1 MWKHFITETD
11 DRRWTEGKRKAEK
24 DALVGISFLT
34 TIQVVSRPADCLW
47 SYQKQ
52 SEVYTA
58 NIFQAPSI
66 LSETESSIERS
77 LGQFSGDM
85 ANLDSAVK
93 ALSSVAVDQAGKYKN
108 SIKKDYQVF
117 LRLVLSVHE
126 VTMLLILV
134 NSIIICYRAD
144 MNRFYQ

>member
-108 SIKKDYQVF
+108 SIKKDYQV
-117 LRLVLSVHE
+117 LVITTCIVGTRSDHA
-126 VTMLLILV
+126 
-134 NSIIICYRAD
+134 SDSC
-144 MNRFYQ
+144 

>member
-1 MWKHFITETD
+1 M
-11 DRRWTEGKRKAEK
+11 
-24 DALVGISFLT
+24 
-34 TIQVVSRPADCLW
+34 
-47 SYQKQ
+47 
-52 SEVYTA
+52 
-58 NIFQAPSI
+58 
-66 LSETESSIERS
+66 SETESSIERS

-108 SIKKDYQVF
+108 SIKKDYQV
-117 LRLVLSVHE
+117 LVLMTGIVGTPSDLRSI
-126 VTMLLILV
+126 LLFV

>member
-1 MWKHFITETD
+1 M
-11 DRRWTEGKRKAEK
+11 
-24 DALVGISFLT
+24 
-34 TIQVVSRPADCLW
+34 SRLADCLW
-47 SYQKQ
+47 SYQTQ

-85 ANLDSAVK
+85 ANLDTAVK

-134 NSIIICYRAD
+134 NSIILCYRAD

>member
-77 LGQFSGDM
+77 LGQFGGDM

-108 SIKKDYQVF
+108 SIKKDYQV
-117 LRLVLSVHE
+117 LVITTCIVGTRSDHA
-126 VTMLLILV
+126 
-134 NSIIICYRAD
+134 SDSC
-144 MNRFYQ
+144 

>member
-1 MWKHFITETD
+1 M
-11 DRRWTEGKRKAEK
+11 
-24 DALVGISFLT
+24 LT
-34 TIQVVSRPADCLW
+34 VW

-108 SIKKDYQVF
+108 SIKKDYQV
-117 LRLVLSVHE
+117 LVITTCIVGTRSDHA
-126 VTMLLILV
+126 
-134 NSIIICYRAD
+134 SDSC
-144 MNRFYQ
+144 